1 MVQVFEQY
9 LKVASLKESA
19 ERMQREGN
27 GDGSKGEGAGQVDG
41 GDVPEIGS
49 MAEGAPAL
57 KKQQSEENEADASGK
72 LSPFKMTDAQKSM
85 GYSSQPVIPSGANSD
100 SENQE
105 SQYKQ

>member
-27 GDGSKGEGAGQVDG
+27 GDGRKGEGAGHGG

-49 MAEGAPAL
+49 MAEGARAL

-100 SENQE
+100 SENQ
-105 SQYKQ
+105 

>member
-27 GDGSKGEGAGQVDG
+27 GDGNKDEGAGQIDG

-49 MAEGAPAL
+49 KAEGATAL
-57 KKQQSEENEADASGK
+57 KK
-72 LSPFKMTDAQKSM
+72 
-85 GYSSQPVIPSGANSD
+85 
-100 SENQE
+100 
-105 SQYKQ
+105 